1 MHINIALAANVL
13 QILFM
18 SYIAIN
24 TPSSWDVRDTLLFLV
39 IIGVPCI
46 TLPLLFNFKYNTP
59 SAQRPSSWL
68 CLFLQRKRL
77 EEQQKIERLKSTAHQ

>member
-1 MHINIALAANVL
+1 MHINIAMAANVL

-18 SYIAIN
+18 AYIAIN

-46 TLPLLFNFKYNTP
+46 TLPLLYNFKYNPPTG
-59 SAQRPSSWL
+59 AQPTSWL
-68 CLFLQRKRL
+68 GLFLRRKRL
-77 EEQQKIERLKSTAHQ
+77 EEQQKIERLSAGK